1 MSQTSNCY
9 DAWIKN
15 PEGRSMR
22 PYSKLLLAILFFIL
36 FVSPVV
42 GEPPENGPYV
52 EYHDNGK
59 KAAEGHYKSGLVLGA
74 DRVHLVSI

>member
-1 MSQTSNCY
+1 MKT
-9 DAWIKN
+9 
-15 PEGRSMR
+15 
-22 PYSKLLLAILFFIL
+22 YSKLLLAILFFIL

-59 KAAEGHYKSGLVLGA
+59 KKLEAHFKNGKKDGLVTWWYDNGQKRKESRYKNDDKDGLE
-74 DRVHLVSI
+74 